1 MTDIDAHRRQ
11 WDSRHAD
18 PQLQPKAAEVL
29 SENRHLLPSHGQ
41 ALDLACGLG
50 GNAILLAE
58 AGLEV
63 SAWDLSPV
71 AIERLIQSATERQLS
86 NLKAQV
92 RDVEI
97 SPPSP
102 NSFDVITVSFFLD
115 RPLVPHLI
123 SSLRPG
129 GVIFYQT
136 FIRHMVTGR
145 GPSNPDFR
153 LGENELLSLFTSLS
167 VRFYREEARLGDL
180 SMGVRDIAM
189 LVAQKADSVE

>member
-1 MTDIDAHRRQ
+1 VTEIDTIRRQ

-18 PQLQPKAAEVL
+18 PELQPKAAEVL
-29 SENRHLLPSHGQ
+29 RENRHLLPAHGQ

-63 SAWDLSPV
+63 SAWDLSSI
-71 AIERLIQSATERQLS
+71 AIEQLLQSVAQRDLS
-86 NLKAQV
+86 NLNPEV
-92 RDVEI
+92 RDVEK
-97 SPPSP
+97 SPPPP

-115 RPLVPHLI
+115 RPLIPHLI

-136 FIRHMVTGR
+136 FSRIAVTDR
-145 GPSNPDFR
+145 GPTNPDFR
-153 LGENELLSLFTSLS
+153 LGENELLGLFSPLS
-167 VRFYREEARLGDL
+167 VRFYREEGRLGDT
-180 SMGVRDIAM
+180 SQGVRDIAM
-189 LVAQKADSVE
+189 LVAQKPV

>member
-1 MTDIDAHRRQ
+1 MTEIDVHRRQ

-18 PQLQPKAAEVL
+18 PELQPKAAEVL
-29 SENRHLLPSHGQ
+29 SENRHLLPAHGQ

-58 AGLEV
+58 AGLGV
-63 SAWDLSPV
+63 SAWDLSPIAV
-71 AIERLIQSATERQLS
+71 ERLLQSAAERNLS
-86 NLKAQV
+86 NLKPEV
-92 RDVEI
+92 RDVEK

-115 RPLVPHLI
+115 RPLMPHLI

-136 FIRHMVTGR
+136 FTRLAVTDR
-145 GPSNPDFR
+145 GPKNSDYR
-153 LGENELLSLFTSLS
+153 LGENELLDLFNTLS
-167 VRFYREEARLGDL
+167 VRFYREEGRLGDQ
-180 SMGVRDIAM
+180 SRGVRDVAM
-189 LVAQKADSVE
+189 LVAQKPV